1 MTTSRTPGYRLRRT
15 ALEDGPA
22 VRLAT
27 AEGSL
32 PAVTGAA
39 ALTDEASA
47 RGGRRARSGEWRQA
61 ARLAPGLAALAAL
74 GLAGTLGFGV
84 AYGLKASAAVP
95 AAGVEAGARNVVLAL
110 TNFDPG
116 TVRAD
121 FAQIESDATG
131 AFARQAARFFGPS
144 IRKEL
149 AAADAASRGTIDDLY
164 VQSVNGTH
172 ASVFVV
178 VSQKYLN
185 KSAGTP
191 VNDTLRLLL
200 GMTEV
205 NGTWKTSSVEVL
217 QQPVSAGTPLASPP
231 SSSSRT
237 SSKTGSGSG
246 H

>member
-1 MTTSRTPGYRLRRT
+1 MTTSRTPGYRLRRA
-15 ALEDGPA
+15 ALDDGPA

-32 PAVTGAA
+32 PPVAGAA
-39 ALTDEASA
+39 ALTDEAAS
-47 RGGRRARSGEWRQA
+47 RGAGRARSGAWRDA
-61 ARLAPGLAALAAL
+61 ARRAPGLAALAAL
-74 GLAGTLGFGV
+74 GVAGTAGFGV
-84 AYGLKASAAVP
+84 AYGLKASSAAP
-95 AAGVEAGARNVVLAL
+95 AAGIEAGARNVVLAL

-131 AFARQAARFFGPS
+131 AFSRQAARFFGPN